1 MEDIYLVLSP
11 LDGYDRMI
19 CRGNNIFNVRY
30 FDVDDWIQL
39 LPLFVEN
46 DICED
51 VYCIS
56 KSLHDLKVLGYKFEW
71 ETITEIIKNEKFDV
85 KRGVPFLL
93 YILDDMEGIEIKE
106 INNHEKIYINPLT
119 KENIRM
125 TNFPIDPKLYFNDV
139 EIKGEN

>member
-19 CRGNNIFNVRY
+19 CKGNNIFNVKY

-46 DICED
+46 NICEE

-71 ETITEIIKNEKFDV
+71 ETITEIIRTEKFEV
-85 KRGVPFLL
+85 ERVVPFLL

-106 INNHEKIYINPLT
+106 INKKEKIYKNPQT
-119 KENIRM
+119 NESIKI
-125 TNFPIDPKLYFNDV
+125 TNFPTYPKLYFNDV

>member
-19 CRGNNIFNVRY
+19 CKGNNIFNVKY

-46 DICED
+46 VISED
-51 VYCIS
+51 TFCIS
-56 KSLHDLKVLGYKFEW
+56 KSLYDLKILGYKFKW
-71 ETITEIIKNEKFDV
+71 ETITEIVRNERFDL
-85 KRGVPFLL
+85 KRGIPFLQ
-93 YILDDMEGIEIKE
+93 YILSDMEGIEIKE
-106 INNHEKIYINPLT
+106 LNDIETIYKNSQTNESIKI
-119 KENIRM
+119 